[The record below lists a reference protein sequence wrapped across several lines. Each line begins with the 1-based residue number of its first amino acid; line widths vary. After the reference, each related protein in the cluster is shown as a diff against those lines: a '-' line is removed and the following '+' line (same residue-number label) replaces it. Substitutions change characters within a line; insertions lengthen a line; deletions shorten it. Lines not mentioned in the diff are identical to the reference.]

1 MESEPQA
8 REPMDPVRKVTV
20 LFVAAIMVA
29 LGFVVFVAYN
39 GMKSNTANTSEPIV
53 SGNRV
58 TLNYIGTLPDG
69 RVFDTSIL
77 SVASNDALYPKSL
90 TFTQKS
96 NDTYVPFEMVA
107 GNYGSGGTIKG
118 FALGVIGMR
127 VNERKIIEVKPENGY
142 AVNQSMIETIPL
154 NETVLATETVTDTM
168 FMSLF
173 GTDPVLMDILP
184 HYKWK
189 WDVQVIKYVAGF
201 VTYRSYP
208 TVGETV
214 YPFGD
219 PNDADSPM
227 GWGCVVESYNPQ
239 AYGGIGTISVRH
251 LVSAQDVYYIK
262 GTDVDGTTFILSGYN
277 ATAGTFQIH
286 RSNSDTGYN
295 GELAGRTLY
304 FEVTILAVKSS

>member
-1 MESEPQA
+1 
-8 REPMDPVRKVTV
+8 MDPVRKVTV
-20 LFVAAIMVA
+20 LFVVAIIVV

-39 GMKSNTANTSEPIV
+39 GMKTNTANTSEPIV
-53 SGNRV
+53 SGETI
-58 TLNYIGTLPDG
+58 TLNYTGTLPDG

-77 SVASNDALYPKSL
+77 SVAMNDALYPKSL

-107 GNYGSGGTIKG
+107 GKYGSGGTIKG

-127 VNERKIIEVKPENGY
+127 VNERKTIEVKPEDGY

-154 NETVLATETVTDTM
+154 NQTVPATETVTDTM

-189 WDVQVIKYVAGF
+189 WDVQVIRYIAGF
-201 VTYRSYP
+201 VTFRSFP
-208 TVGETV
+208 TVGQTV
-214 YPFGD
+214 YPFGN
-219 PNDADSPM
+219 PTDADSPM
-227 GWGCVVESYNPQ
+227 GWGCVVESYDPQ

-251 LVSAQDVYYIK
+251 MVSAQDVYYIK
-262 GTDVDGTTFILSGYN
+262 GTDFDKSTFILSGYN

-304 FEVTILAVKSS
+304 FEVTILTVKTSA